1 MTTRTLGSPANRSK
15 DSVSASPIAWS
26 KYIRFSLPS
35 VMTAIPLVTF
45 VVRTSSFMDL
55 LLLEISSRRLS
66 FYRAR
71 RTPQNS
77 WVYSVRI
84 EGEHLVIELQRRTR
98 ARRGALKILNVMP
111 GLIKDC
117 RRILAARPLRPRNH
131 SFSLKRSHRLDR
143 RNPLLTLVRIG
154 FPQVEMDIVICG
166 VARNNQPNGRD
177 MQTSCIVRVGMAE
190 WNSY

>member
-45 VVRTSSFMDL
+45 VVRTSLFMDL
-55 LLLEISSRRLS
+55 LLLDISSRRLT

-71 RTPQNS
+71 RTPQDS
-77 WVYSVRI
+77 RVYSVRM
-84 EGEHLVIELQRRTR
+84 EGEHFVIQLQRRTR
-98 ARRGALKILNVMP
+98 ARRGALKVLNVLP

-117 RRILAARPLRPRNH
+117 RRILASRPLVPRNY
-131 SFSLKRSHRLDR
+131 SLRLKRSDRLDR
-143 RNPLLTLVRIG
+143 RNPLLTLVRVG
-154 FPQVEMDIVICG
+154 FSQVEMDIVIC
-166 VARNNQPNGRD
+166 
-177 MQTSCIVRVGMAE
+177 
-190 WNSY
+190 